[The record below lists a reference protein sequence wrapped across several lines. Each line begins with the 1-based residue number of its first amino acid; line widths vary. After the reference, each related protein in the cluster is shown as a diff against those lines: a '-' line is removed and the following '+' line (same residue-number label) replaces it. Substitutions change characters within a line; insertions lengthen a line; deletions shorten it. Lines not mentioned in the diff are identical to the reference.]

1 MASLKRS
8 YDSQIAIERMSK
20 KAKLELDDKL
30 PQIVRYLMKQPRLRF
45 NKLISC
51 LENTILIQT

>member
-45 NKLISC
+45 IKLI
-51 LENTILIQT
+51 LFLDNITLTQT